1 MKRQV
6 VPWVTAVLCYPPPSN
21 IIRAVP
27 GDAGHADAAAGGAA
41 TINPPPSLRK
51 HAKVQ
56 CVSSNPCTPQHGI
69 MEHSDIHLVHCGG
82 YHRSSFTHI
91 VCSVALEGAAIDVEC
106 PFVVDGPSLV
116 AVEFSTRCCRSV
128 CSSVAQGG

>member
-1 MKRQV
+1 MACRTALALRARCKRQV
-6 VPWVTAVLCYPPPSN
+6 VALVTTVLCCPKD

-27 GDAGHADAAAGGAA
+27 GDAGHGDADADFGV
-41 TINPPPSLRK
+41 NPPPNLQK

-82 YHRSSFTHI
+82 YHMDQVSLTMI
-91 VCSVALEGAAIDVEC
+91 AMLLVKVEAFMVRA
-106 PFVVDGPSLV
+106 P
-116 AVEFSTRCCRSV
+116 
-128 CSSVAQGG
+128 

>member
-1 MKRQV
+1 MACRTALALRTRFKRQV
-6 VPWVTAVLCYPPPSN
+6 VALVTAVLCLPID

-27 GDAGHADAAAGGAA
+27 GDAGHGDAGRSRGE
-41 TINPPPSLRK
+41 NPPPTLQE

-82 YHRSSFTHI
+82 YHMDQVSLTLSAVLF
-91 VCSVALEGAAIDVEC
+91 VKVEALMVRAPAW
-106 PFVVDGPSLV
+106 L
-116 AVEFSTRCCRSV
+116 
-128 CSSVAQGG
+128 

>member
-1 MKRQV
+1 VPLVTDV
-6 VPWVTAVLCYPPPSN
+6 VCWPSN

-27 GDAGHADAAAGGAA
+27 GDAGHGDAAGASGV
-41 TINPPPSLRK
+41 NPPPQLQK

-82 YHRSSFTHI
+82 YHMDQVSLT
-91 VCSVALEGAAIDVEC
+91 LAAVLFVKVE
-106 PFVVDGPSLV
+106 PFVMVRAPLLLMAPPLV
-116 AVEFSTRCCRSV
+116 Q
-128 CSSVAQGG
+128 CSFK